1 MRLLW
6 FELAECDALA
16 LIGCAS
22 ASIDKWWVESVH
34 IEMQVVY
41 EKALAYSHIAISISI
56 AIEPNRNRV
65 SRILGGDL
73 LDLVGEQCALVADED
88 GAFISEDGRHV
99 PILLSLELGE

>member
-1 MRLLW
+1 MCLLW
-6 FELAECDALA
+6 FELAERNALT

-22 ASIDKWWVESVH
+22 ASVDKWWVESVH

-41 EKALAYSHIAISISI
+41 EKAFAYSHIAISICI
-56 AIEPNRNRV
+56 AIEPIRNRV
-65 SRILGGDL
+65 SRILGVDL

-88 GAFISEDGRHV
+88 SAFISEDGRHV